1 MVLIQ
6 IIIWLVFFYKKN
18 IKKIIEAENKAKE
31 SNISDVLAQEGLLP
45 EGRETV
51 NTREV

>member
-18 IKKIIEAENKAKE
+18 IKKIIEAENKLKE
-31 SNISDVLAQEGLLP
+31 NHINDLLVQDGLLP

-51 NTREV
+51 NTGEV